1 MTPQKVFLYLSI
13 VLLTLGLLMFV
24 FPKEGIDLFGLKI
37 KMPTFEEVFFQQ
49 KTEYADVE
57 KIVQKV
63 SNQTPVSES
72 KSTEEDDIVSF
83 VYLDEMEQSLI
94 ELSLDFEQMEQGNGS
109 VRILHYGDSQIE
121 ADRISGTLRNDLQK
135 EYGGCGQGVIPMYS
149 RSTIG
154 GVSYIYSSNWNF
166 CSVLNPQKGLN
177 RYGPCLS
184 SIKAIEDST
193 GANAWVEISFTKR
206 PKCGLNLYYASPD
219 KTSRMVVSSA
229 GNQIADIAIETTT
242 VLQQISIEPNM
253 LGNKL
258 RIECE
263 SGVELYCMDIS
274 ENKGVLVD
282 NVSLRG
288 SSGWGIR
295 GSNSTMLSTFL
306 QDMDIDMIIMQ
317 FGVNAIPQKED
328 EVVEDYGFY
337 KKEFAKQL
345 QYLHRVAP
353 DALVVVIG
361 VSDRSIRSGSSY
373 VTNPNVLKLRQVQKE
388 AALENTCVFW
398 DLFEAMGGNN
408 SMPAW
413 VLREEP
419 LANKDFIHFNNKG
432 AEFVGKM
439 FLKSLF
445 KELEKR
451 KAANNTVKILSN

>member
-37 KMPTFEEVFFQQ
+37 KMPTFEEIFLQQ

-57 KIVQKV
+57 KIVEKAA
-63 SNQTPVSES
+63 SAPSIAESEKS
-72 KSTEEDDIVSF
+72 KEEDVVLFEYS
-83 VYLDEMEQSLI
+83 DEMEQSLR
-94 ELSLDFEQMEQGNGS
+94 ELFLDFEKMKQGLGS

-135 EYGGCGQGVIPMYS
+135 EYGGCGQGIIPMYS

-229 GNQIADIAIETTT
+229 GNQIADIAIEATT

-295 GSNSTMLSTFL
+295 GSNSTMLTTFL

-388 AALENTCVFW
+388 AALENACVFW

-451 KAANNTVKILSN
+451 KAANNTAKILSN